1 MLLKI
6 ILAKWFI
13 LKILKRLFLLL
24 ENHLGISN
32 HALLK
37 SFIFSNALRLWLK
50 LMILVLILTGELL
63 VRLILRLHKLLADLR
78 LLILRLN
85 LTHVILIRV

>member
-13 LKILKRLFLLL
+13 LKILNRLFLLL

-32 HALLK
+32 HALFKCL
-37 SFIFSNALRLWLK
+37 IFSNALGLWLK
-50 LMILVLILTGELL
+50 WVILILTGELL
-63 VRLILRLHKLLADLR
+63 FRLILRLYKLLADLR